1 MNKFVA
7 AGKTGLL
14 CAALCVMLLGS
25 GCSLF
30 GVVYIPDK
38 ALQSAV
44 RASLGKPLG
53 ILTRSDLRGIQ
64 EIQAPNLNIKN
75 LEGLQHCESLT
86 VLNLRGNQVL
96 SLSPLNGLT
105 NLVRVDLGD
114 NRVQVI
120 EAVAGWFF
128 LEELRLDG
136 ESNDIWD
143 WQPLVANAQAG
154 GLGAGNVVVL
164 PARTTLDANGGALP
178 GFAAAQQVLLEK
190 GVALSIL

>member
-75 LEGLQHCESLT
+75 LEGLQYCESLT

-164 PARTTLDANGGALP
+164 PTRTTLDANGGALP

>member
-7 AGKTGLL
+7 MGKAGLV
-14 CAALCVMLLGS
+14 CAALCVTLLGS

-53 ILTRSDLRGIQ
+53 ILTRSDLLRVQ
-64 EIQAPNLNIKN
+64 EIQAPNLNITN
-75 LEGLQHCESLT
+75 LEGLQHCASLT
-86 VLNLRGNQVL
+86 VLNLRGNRVL
-96 SLSPLNGLT
+96 SLSPLNGLR
-105 NLVRVDLGD
+105 NLVRVDLSD

-120 EAVAGWFF
+120 EAASGWFF
-128 LEELRLDG
+128 LEELRLNGVD
-136 ESNDIWD
+136 NNIWD

-164 PARTTLDANGGALP
+164 PSQTTLDENGNALP

>member
-120 EAVAGWFF
+120 EAVA
-128 LEELRLDG
+128 
-136 ESNDIWD
+136 
-143 WQPLVANAQAG
+143 
-154 GLGAGNVVVL
+154 
-164 PARTTLDANGGALP
+164 
-178 GFAAAQQVLLEK
+178 
-190 GVALSIL
+190 